1 MPLRVG
7 NRIWLPCRVEL
18 GPFSDER
25 TVFISHQGSNWSGF
39 VNVRWLKSGGED
51 DRDDVLATVVSVND
65 TTFMARIRGHAL
77 RNGLFEGRTE
87 RAVHRDSL
95 QA

>member
-7 NRIWLPCRVEL
+7 NRIWLPCTVKP

-25 TVFISHQGSNWSGF
+25 TVFVSHEGNDWSGF
-39 VNVRWLKSGGED
+39 VNVRWLKSGG
-51 DRDDVLATVVSVND
+51 DDVLATVVSVNNR
-65 TTFMARIRGHAL
+65 TFMARIRGHAL
-77 RNGLFEGRTE
+77 RKGLFEGRTE
-87 RAVHRDSL
+87 RAVHRGSL